1 MTNRELYNLNKLTLV
16 CNNTGGF
23 IYYTSDDKVPM
34 LMVKMLFGSSLSK
47 IYEQVEA
54 WLDEDITDSVLYLY
68 NVEEI

>member
-47 IYEQVEA
+47 IYEQVE
-54 WLDEDITDSVLYLY
+54 E
-68 NVEEI
+68 